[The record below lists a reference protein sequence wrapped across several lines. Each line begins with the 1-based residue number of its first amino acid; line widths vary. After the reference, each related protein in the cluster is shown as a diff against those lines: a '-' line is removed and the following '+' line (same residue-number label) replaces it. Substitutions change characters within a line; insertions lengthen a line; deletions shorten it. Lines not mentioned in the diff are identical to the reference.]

1 MRRYDDVVEVRLA
14 PDGPDHQDDQAPGQ
28 FVWRGRLYV
37 VGAVLAQWVE
47 VDAWWR
53 LRDAEGLPVAAHA
66 TGRQVWR
73 VEARA
78 GRTSP
83 AGVYDLTQ
91 DISTDVSTDV
101 STDRGSDLGTGPR
114 TDDRAD
120 DRAGDRSSWSLVR
133 AFD

>member
-1 MRRYDDVVEVRLA
+1 M
-14 PDGPDHQDDQAPGQ
+14 
-28 FVWRGRLYV
+28 WRGRLYV

-47 VDAWWR
+47 VGAWWR

-78 GRTSP
+78 GRTS
-83 AGVYDLTQ
+83 ATGVYDLTQ
-91 DISTDVSTDV
+91 DLGTDLTA
-101 STDRGSDLGTGPR
+101 DLGAGPG
-114 TDDRAD
+114 A
-120 DRAGDRSSWSLVR
+120 DRSSWSLAR